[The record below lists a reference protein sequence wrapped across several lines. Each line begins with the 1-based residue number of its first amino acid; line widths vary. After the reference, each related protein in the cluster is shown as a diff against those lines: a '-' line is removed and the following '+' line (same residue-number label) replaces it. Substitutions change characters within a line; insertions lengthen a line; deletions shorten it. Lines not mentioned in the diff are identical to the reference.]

1 MLSIE
6 NNVISNKW
14 SVNAGYLLYTS
25 SYSEYRYHIF
35 LYPGESFIYGDYYL
49 SNSVSE
55 VRLSDGSLNKTYLRI
70 NGIKMITYLGDK
82 KFLAVIQS
90 SGKVVIYDIE
100 SNTTSD
106 INDNGITLKDY
117 YNAPKCGIVNF
128 SLVSY

>member
-1 MLSIE
+1 M
-6 NNVISNKW
+6 
-14 SVNAGYLLYTS
+14 
-25 SYSEYRYHIF
+25 
-35 LYPGESFIYGDYYL
+35 

-55 VRLSDGSLNKTYLRI
+55 VRLSDGSLNKTYHRI
-70 NGIKMITYLGDK
+70 NDIKMITYLGDK